1 MGNLRSV
8 QKAFEKAGHEA
19 RVIHKPQEVRDAR
32 ALVLPGVG
40 AFKDCLKNLEELDL
54 ISPVLKSIQAGKPF
68 LGLCL
73 GLQILFSESE
83 EFGITPGLDVIRGR
97 VIRFPGSLTAPAAK
111 NQVRLKI
118 PHMGW
123 NAIKIKRRPPCLAAI
138 PDESFFYFVHSYFV
152 APEDKNVIA
161 STTQYG
167 IEFTSAIWKDN
178 IVAFQ
183 FHPEKSQTIG
193 LQILR
198 QFGESAIRD

>member
-1 MGNLRSV
+1 MNRS
-8 QKAFEKAGHEA
+8 
-19 RVIHKPQEVRDAR
+19 
-32 ALVLPGVG
+32 
-40 AFKDCLKNLEELDL
+40 
-54 ISPVLKSIQAGKPF
+54 
-68 LGLCL
+68 
-73 GLQILFSESE
+73 
-83 EFGITPGLDVIRGR
+83 
-97 VIRFPGSLTAPAAK
+97 
-111 NQVRLKI
+111 
-118 PHMGW
+118 
-123 NAIKIKRRPPCLAAI
+123 
-138 PDESFFYFVHSYFV
+138 FYFVHSYFV